1 MNYGSLRMVYSLWVS
16 GLRFMVYDLK
26 LMVDGFYLVF
36 RVQDLGCE
44 VSGFGTHLDP
54 LRFRLR

>member
-1 MNYGSLRMVYSLWVS
+1 
-16 GLRFMVYDLK
+16 MVYDLK

-44 VSGFGTHLDP
+44 VSGFGFRDP
-54 LRFRLR
+54 SRPLALPTRASVESSMKRKLN